1 MLKTETKNIF
11 NRIKAHYD
19 NFTYDTFKLDEWHE
33 ILKEYDYEDVN
44 EKITS
49 HVQNEAYGSNI
60 PKLNYLI
67 SGLYKSK
74 EKGTIRQYIVS
85 CPRCG
90 RSINTEKLDKHTYR
104 CNSVYYIADKAKK
117 IYGKEVNM
125 QKLYEMEQEEFDTLY
140 NHFIA
145 KIIDKVPRIEAIGI
159 MHQLYPNETSENIHD
174 MISELANEIIKE

>member
-74 EKGTIRQYIVS
+74 EKGTIRQYIAS

-117 IYGKEVNM
+117 IYKNM
-125 QKLYEMEQEEFDTLY
+125 NTSLLEGEELDTSFDVDSLR
-140 NHFIA
+140 
-145 KIIDKVPRIEAIGI
+145 D
-159 MHQLYPNETSENIHD
+159 Q
-174 MISELANEIIKE
+174 IIKYFQKIERFGIRVLQKR